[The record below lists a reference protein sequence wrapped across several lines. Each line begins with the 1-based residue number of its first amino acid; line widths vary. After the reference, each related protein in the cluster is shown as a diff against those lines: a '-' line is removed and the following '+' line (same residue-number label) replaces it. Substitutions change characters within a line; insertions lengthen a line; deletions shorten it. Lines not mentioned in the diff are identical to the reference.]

1 MFCNVRLYSKCS
13 GENIKVELVL
23 ANYVPKTYL
32 KRTTGLDTSNLVV
45 KSSLASLKAEVAKID
60 IDKLK
65 TLIAD
70 LSKLSNI
77 VYKDVFQ
84 NLCMTN

>member
-1 MFCNVRLYSKCS
+1 MFCNVRLCSKCS

-23 ANYVPKTYL
+23 ANYVPKTDL
-32 KRTTGLDTSNLVV
+32 KRTTGVDTSNLAA
-45 KSSLASLKAEVAKID
+45 KSSLVSLKAEVAKID

-65 TLIAD
+65 TLFAD